1 MKPTDNKTLRERR
14 GFGAIVTIA
23 VALALAAIAAAQV
36 PVLRQYGHGKES
48 LRQPLDG
55 GQP

>member
-1 MKPTDNKTLRERR
+1 MKPTDNKTPQERR
-14 GFGAIVTIA
+14 GFGALVTIA
-23 VALALAAIAAAQV
+23 TVLALATAAAAQV

-48 LRQPLDG
+48 LRQRLDG